1 MNLYSWKS
9 KLPDNFDSLQHQEK
23 SNPFKGLGSDEG
35 KQADK
40 RDLDETR
47 SLRKE
52 HLYDNS
58 NPVV

>member
-1 MNLYSWKS
+1 MDLYTWKS

-40 RDLDETR
+40 GDLHETR
-47 SLRKE
+47 SLCKE
-52 HLYDNS
+52 HL
-58 NPVV
+58 